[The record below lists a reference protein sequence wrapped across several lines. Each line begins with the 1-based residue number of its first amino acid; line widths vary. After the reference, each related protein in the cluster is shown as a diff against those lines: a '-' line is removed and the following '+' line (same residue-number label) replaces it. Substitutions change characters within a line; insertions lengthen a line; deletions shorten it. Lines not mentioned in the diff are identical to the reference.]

1 MKKTLFI
8 HIGRPKAGS
17 SAIQHFL
24 WMNKALL
31 MEQGCY
37 YPEAGQRHRASH
49 GLSSTLLPKFSGEN
63 KFANLSAKSLY
74 RQLIEEIDEQETA
87 DRVVISTENFY
98 FVDPRKVK
106 QFLKEKFN
114 VKIICYVRNQADV
127 LMSSYVQE
135 LKEDKLQDDNIANY
149 IQDSTRLRLI
159 DYHAN
164 LERWARVF
172 GRENIIVRP
181 YEQGQF
187 EGSDIFRDI
196 SHVIGVHVSDEFA
209 IPSLKV
215 NPSPASDVL
224 ELIKLLNVMSDSRFV
239 VTQLIRPL
247 LDASEYLPKEDRYDS
262 KRLLTTA
269 QHESINRQFSESNEK
284 VAREFLGRDDGMLF
298 YETCKPEDAVEITKE
313 FTLERFVA
321 VAAKLFLSQQED
333 IATMRTRLDVQ
344 RDKIEALSDLL
355 AQHSGVATE
364 ALENIESRSVK
375 DADEPTE
382 EVASGFGSRFRRW
395 FS

>member
-135 LKEDKLQDDNIANY
+135 LK
-149 IQDSTRLRLI
+149 
-159 DYHAN
+159 
-164 LERWARVF
+164 
-172 GRENIIVRP
+172 
-181 YEQGQF
+181 
-187 EGSDIFRDI
+187 
-196 SHVIGVHVSDEFA
+196 HVSDEFA